1 MLWHAEKG
9 NTTGRGAFNLA
20 WRDRSVLLILY
31 RLRRYFA
38 HTDTKSRY
46 LNRAEPV
53 RSCKPDAGSR
63 SIACP
68 RVPDLDF
75 AALTRDQTA
84 ALSEVSIENLGDGAK
99 RVKFKLHDKQAALVS
114 LGRQTAGPSAP
125 ILWVPPGTR
134 S

>member
-1 MLWHAEKG
+1 MVVDELRKIGFA
-9 NTTGRGAFNLA
+9 NMA
-20 WRDRSVLLILY
+20 DYVSV
-31 RLRRYFA
+31 
-38 HTDTKSRY
+38 D
-46 LNRAEPV
+46 
-53 RSCKPDAGSR
+53 G
-63 SIACP
+63 
-68 RVPDLDF
+68 DLDF

-114 LGRQTAGPSAP
+114 LGRQAAGPSAP